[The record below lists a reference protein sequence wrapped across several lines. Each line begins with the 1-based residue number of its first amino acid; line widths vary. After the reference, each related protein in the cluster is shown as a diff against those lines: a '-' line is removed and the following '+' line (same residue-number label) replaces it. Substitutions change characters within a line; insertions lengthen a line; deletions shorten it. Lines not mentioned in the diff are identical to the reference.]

1 MALARTLDRHFSM
14 PAQDAAHQCAVL
26 ATLLFQDTRRLS
38 VHPEEAL
45 AEPSHSENRLCAPA
59 RGRNSGRG
67 RPPSGSK
74 RRLHLQPRVAKD
86 KQQLALPLPGDI
98 QVPQRKQ
105 ARLETRFAPSEIE

>member
-1 MALARTLDRHFSM
+1 MALVRTLDRHFSL
-14 PAQDAAHQCAVL
+14 PAQDAIHRCVVL
-26 ATLLFQDTRRLS
+26 ATLPFQDTRRLL
-38 VHPEEAL
+38 VHRKEVL
-45 AEPSHSENRLCAPA
+45 AVPSHSENRPCAPT
-59 RGRNSGRG
+59 RGRNSGRE

-105 ARLETRFAPSEIE
+105 ARLETRFAPSKIE